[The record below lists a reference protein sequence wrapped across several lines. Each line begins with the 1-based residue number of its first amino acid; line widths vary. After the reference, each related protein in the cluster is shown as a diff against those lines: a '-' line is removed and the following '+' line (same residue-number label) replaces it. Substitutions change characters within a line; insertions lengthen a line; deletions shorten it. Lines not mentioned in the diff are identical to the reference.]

1 MNNSMC
7 DIFTI
12 LTKEI
17 NNTDRIRLYR
27 DNDVWRAYER
37 SAYLMSLILPSICS
51 SKSVNHYYEII
62 IVSNTVCCEDC
73 MNVLFEHEVVVK
85 KQNYLEFNLS
95 PMQISIEKFDEWKE
109 NILE

>member
-1 MNNSMC
+1 MC

-12 LTKEI
+12 LTKEV
-17 NNTDRIRLYR
+17 NNIDRIRLYR

-51 SKSVNHYYEII
+51 SKSVNLYYEII
-62 IVSNTVCCEDC
+62 IASSEVCCEDC